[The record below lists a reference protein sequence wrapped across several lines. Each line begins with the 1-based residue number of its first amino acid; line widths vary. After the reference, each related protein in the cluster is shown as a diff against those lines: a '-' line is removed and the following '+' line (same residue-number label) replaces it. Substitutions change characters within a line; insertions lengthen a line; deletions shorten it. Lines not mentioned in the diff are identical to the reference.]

1 MTYTIDYSNS
11 IQLLV
16 VYRNKWNIVRGRER
30 ERGKEGGREGGRER
44 ERGREREENTSTVR
58 GWVVEGVRDKGN
70 TPQDIVR
77 LFTED
82 L

>member
-1 MTYTIDYSNS
+1 MEYSEG
-11 IQLLV
+11 
-16 VYRNKWNIVRGRER
+16 GRER
-30 ERGKEGGREGGRER
+30 EREGGRER
-44 ERGREREENTSTVR
+44 ERGREGGGEREGEREESTSTVR

-70 TPQDIVR
+70 NPQDIVR